1 MKTYILFVSLLC
13 IAIVYGACGSGTSH
27 NQESDNS
34 NGSTKK
40 TKTGSSIAT
49 GDVTAG
55 KAIYGKYCVLCH
67 GEDGKMQLNGS
78 KDITVS
84 QLSYD
89 LRVTLIMEGKNL
101 MTPFDGI
108 LSESEIR
115 DVVAFSMT
123 LKP

>member
-1 MKTYILFVSLLC
+1 
-13 IAIVYGACGSGTSH
+13 
-27 NQESDNS
+27 
-34 NGSTKK
+34 
-40 TKTGSSIAT
+40 
-49 GDVTAG
+49 VTAG

-67 GEDGKMQLNGS
+67 GEDGKRQLNGS